1 MATTI
6 KGNVE
11 VPESEASSLGI
22 ASAAATAEARRR
34 RRRIRLC
41 QAVLV
46 LLWLG
51 SWEWAS
57 GRIIRPF
64 FSSSPS
70 AIGVRVY
77 EWVVSGYIWVHLAAT
92 LQAMMVGLLIGA
104 SLGILL
110 GFLLGRGEILSRIF
124 EPFITAVYS
133 LPKLALAP
141 LFILWFGIGLLS
153 KVVLVA
159 LIVFFLVFYNTYAGV
174 RDVDRLHINAL
185 RIMGGSRRQVY
196 TKVIMP
202 SASVWVFTGLKLAVP
217 YSLIGAIVGE
227 LISSN
232 RGLGFTINNAAGFF
246 DTTGV
251 LAGLTFVAIISIT
264 INQSVASVG
273 NRLMRW
279 KGDAEGGVVTG
290 A

>member
-1 MATTI
+1 MATEQLIAGRST
-6 KGNVE
+6 G
-11 VPESEASSLGI
+11 SDLGD
-22 ASAAATAEARRR
+22 ASAASASVAVRRR
-34 RRRIRLC
+34 RLIRFWQLAFI
-41 QAVLV
+41 AV
-46 LLWLG
+46 WLG
-51 SWEWAS
+51 SWELAS
-57 GRIIRPF
+57 GRLIRPF

-70 AIGVRVY
+70 AVAVRVW
-77 EWVVSGYIWVHLAAT
+77 EWTTTGYIWIHIAAT
-92 LQAMMVGLLIGA
+92 LQAMLVGLVIG
-104 SLGILL
+104 SVLGVLV
-110 GFLLGRGEILSRIF
+110 GFLLGRGEVLSRIF

-174 RDVDRLHINAL
+174 RDVDRLYINAL
-185 RIMGGSRRQVY
+185 RIMGGSRREVY

-232 RGLGFTINNAAGFF
+232 RGLGYTINNSAGFF

-251 LAGLTFVAIISIT
+251 LAGLVFVAVISIS
-264 INQSVASVG
+264 INQAVASLG
-273 NRLMRW
+273 KRLMRW
-279 KGDAEGGVVTG
+279 KGDGGMAVG
-290 A
+290 AL